1 MNAIEKQ
8 LHLQPNRRMSYFL
21 TLLILGLLF
30 IWSLS
35 TLHVDS
41 ISNNGTKIAKKY
53 SSRTAA
59 ARLDITI

>member
-41 ISNNGTKIAKKY
+41 ISNNGTKIAKK
-53 SSRTAA
+53 
-59 ARLDITI
+59 I